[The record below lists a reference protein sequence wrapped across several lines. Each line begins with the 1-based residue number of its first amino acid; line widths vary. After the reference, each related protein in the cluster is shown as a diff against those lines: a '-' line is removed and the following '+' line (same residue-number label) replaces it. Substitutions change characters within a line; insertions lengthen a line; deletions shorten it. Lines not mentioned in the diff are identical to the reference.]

1 MDNMNKQNM
10 EQNTQNPAQSG
21 QNEQDAQVVE
31 FSPAAQKP
39 ASKKPQ
45 SMNYTHT
52 FTEPVEILGKKYTS
66 LTFYFEN
73 LTGDDVELVEQ
84 ELQQRNIVVLSA
96 EVCSPFQIGIAAR
109 AAGMPSDELSRL
121 PLREYMKIKNAARN
135 FLVAVG
141 Y

>member
-10 EQNTQNPAQSG
+10 EQNA
-21 QNEQDAQVVE
+21 QNEQATPVVE
-31 FSPAAQKP
+31 SSPAAQNP

>member
-10 EQNTQNPAQSG
+10 EQNA
-21 QNEQDAQVVE
+21 QNEQATPVVE
-31 FSPAAQKP
+31 FSQAAQNP

>member
-10 EQNTQNPAQSG
+10 EQNA
-21 QNEQDAQVVE
+21 QNEQAPPVVE
-31 FSPAAQKP
+31 FSPAAQTP

>member
-10 EQNTQNPAQSG
+10 EQNA
-21 QNEQDAQVVE
+21 QNEQAT
-31 FSPAAQKP
+31 PAAQNP

-96 EVCSPFQIGIAAR
+96 EVCSPFRDRIAAG
-109 AAGMPSDELSRL
+109 AGMPSDELSRL